1 MNKLR
6 FVQKTV
12 LLHPEDK
19 SKFLVLTRA
28 LDDRSRPGDF
38 DLPGGSVS
46 LDELHEDALRRE
58 VLEETTLEI
67 EAIKPVIVKSDVN
80 TPKQLYWL
88 YIGYIA
94 TATSSSVVID
104 HKEHCDFSWMTLQ
117 EFKQKAGDHMLL
129 KHIED
134 ALLQI

>member
-12 LLHPEDK
+12 VLHPEFKD
-19 SKFLVLTRA
+19 KFLVLTRA
-28 LDDRSRPGDF
+28 LDDKSRPGDF

-46 LDELHEDALRRE
+46 LEELHEDALRRE

-67 EAIKPVIVKSDVN
+67 EDIRPVIVKSDVN

-94 TATSSSVVID
+94 TAKSSNVVID
-104 HKEHCDFSWMTLQ
+104 YKEHCAFSWMTLQ
-117 EFKQKAGDHMLL
+117 EFKNKAGDHLLL
-129 KHIED
+129 KHIET
-134 ALLQI
+134 AIQ